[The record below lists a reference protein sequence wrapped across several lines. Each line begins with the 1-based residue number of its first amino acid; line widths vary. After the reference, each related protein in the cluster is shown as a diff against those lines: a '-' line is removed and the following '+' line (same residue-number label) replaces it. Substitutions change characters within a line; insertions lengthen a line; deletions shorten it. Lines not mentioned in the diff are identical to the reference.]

1 MLTIRA
7 RNSVKEMSI
16 KHEGELGVDPHLS
29 GLSDLNQLNK

>member
-1 MLTIRA
+1 MLIIWV

-16 KHEGELGVDPHLS
+16 KHEGELGVDPYLL